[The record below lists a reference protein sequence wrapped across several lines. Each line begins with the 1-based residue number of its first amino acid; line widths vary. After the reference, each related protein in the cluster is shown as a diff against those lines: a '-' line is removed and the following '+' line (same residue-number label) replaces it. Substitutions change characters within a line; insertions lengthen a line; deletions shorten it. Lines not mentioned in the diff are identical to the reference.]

1 MSAPVTVTYYLEIL
15 SSWCHWAEPAWQELK
30 QRYAGRVDFQWRI
43 ALMLPEDFPVSAA
56 QCDWFYNRSGTHVQS
71 AVKLNSGWFEAD
83 RAGRYEAP
91 NWVAEAGRDFI
102 DDTDDRIRLALTR
115 AAVLDGRR
123 IGNLDTA
130 IEVAAAAAS
139 FDPVALRA
147 AAESSAVHDRV
158 AASTARFFAHQLS
171 QRPSFVLESRIG
183 DKAVFSGTWTA
194 APLSAALDAMLTD
207 AARYASHATHFGA
220 PPIT

>member
-1 MSAPVTVTYYLEIL
+1 
-15 SSWCHWAEPAWQELK
+15 
-30 QRYAGRVDFQWRI
+30 
-43 ALMLPEDFPVSAA
+43 
-56 QCDWFYNRSGTHVQS
+56 
-71 AVKLNSGWFEAD
+71 
-83 RAGRYEAP
+83 
-91 NWVAEAGRDFI
+91 AEAGRDFI
-102 DDTDDRIRLALTR
+102 GDTDDRIRLALTR

-139 FDPVALRA
+139 LDPLALRA
-147 AAESSAVHDRV
+147 AAESSAVHGRV
-158 AASTARFFAHQLS
+158 AASTARFFAHQLA

-207 AARYASHATHFGA
+207 AARYASHAAHF
-220 PPIT
+220 